1 MELKEAEPGDVVN
14 FTYRQ
19 PVGGPARRFLAKV
32 VEVRSL
38 TQEEIARITSRSKYR
53 IGDSEFARSST
64 LVTCRLPGGQ
74 VRNFYA
80 ERSDSCVVPIMGQA
94 SYTIQDLI
102 ARSVGWS
109 R

>member
-1 MELKEAEPGDVVN
+1 MELKEADPGDIVN

-19 PVGGPARRFLAKV
+19 PVGGPARRYLAKV
-32 VEVRSL
+32 IEVRSL
-38 TQEEIARITSRSKYR
+38 TQEEIANITAQSKYR
-53 IGDSEFARSST
+53 RDDPEFARSST
-64 LVTCRLPGGQ
+64 LVTCRLPGGK

-80 ERSDSCVVPIMGQA
+80 ERSDSCIMPVMAQA

>member
-19 PVGGPARRFLAKV
+19 PMGGPSRRFLAKV
-32 VEVRSL
+32 VDVRNL
-38 TQEEIARITSRSKYR
+38 TEEEIARINSDSKYR
-53 IGDSEFARSST
+53 RNDSKFARSST

-80 ERSDSCVVPIMGQA
+80 ERTESCVMPVMGQA
-94 SYTIQDLI
+94 SFTIQDLI
-102 ARSVGWS
+102 ARSMGW
-109 R
+109 